1 MSQIWRKSN
10 WKTSYVIKLYA
21 DGVGAP
27 EVDGDAVLVR
37 NHYRSI
43 CGLLF
48 LRENMVESYTR
59 GVGKCGLFRQL
70 TFTIPGIHGM
80 MEHMWN
86 FTER

>member
-37 NHYRSI
+37 NHYKKCNTVVI
-43 CGLLF
+43 LG
-48 LRENMVESYTR
+48 MVT
-59 GVGKCGLFRQL
+59 
-70 TFTIPGIHGM
+70 
-80 MEHMWN
+80 
-86 FTER
+86 

>member
-37 NHYRSI
+37 NHYRRPFHLP
-43 CGLLF
+43 CPMGF
-48 LRENMVESYTR
+48 VYNGRR
-59 GVGKCGLFRQL
+59 
-70 TFTIPGIHGM
+70 
-80 MEHMWN
+80 
-86 FTER
+86 

>member
-37 NHYRSI
+37 NHYI
-43 CGLLF
+43 LPEHL
-48 LRENMVESYTR
+48 V
-59 GVGKCGLFRQL
+59 
-70 TFTIPGIHGM
+70 IPGFFMYTNVEPKGS
-80 MEHMWN
+80 
-86 FTER
+86 

>member
-37 NHYRSI
+37 NHYSPFCPLEITR
-43 CGLLF
+43 
-48 LRENMVESYTR
+48 NVE
-59 GVGKCGLFRQL
+59 
-70 TFTIPGIHGM
+70 
-80 MEHMWN
+80 
-86 FTER
+86 

>member
-37 NHYRSI
+37 NHY
-43 CGLLF
+43 LLK
-48 LRENMVESYTR
+48 LAHMA
-59 GVGKCGLFRQL
+59 
-70 TFTIPGIHGM
+70 HGM
-80 MEHMWN
+80 IE
-86 FTER
+86 

>member
-37 NHYRSI
+37 NHYLAI
-43 CGLLF
+43 CRF
-48 LRENMVESYTR
+48 DSSESVRYPSTA
-59 GVGKCGLFRQL
+59 LIL
-70 TFTIPGIHGM
+70 
-80 MEHMWN
+80 
-86 FTER
+86 

>member
-37 NHYRSI
+37 NHYEDDVVSAI
-43 CGLLF
+43 PFCMLYTLVIHVDYLLDEKIWCWTQTLFYHGGF
-48 LRENMVESYTR
+48 L
-59 GVGKCGLFRQL
+59 LIL
-70 TFTIPGIHGM
+70 
-80 MEHMWN
+80 
-86 FTER
+86 